1 VIHRKTQYLPEQCP
15 WLNSKA
21 RPMAQAEKQAFSA
34 TLLYVLSCRGVP
46 RIVSPKPRPWHASG
60 SRLKGPES
68 FPVWNSLDR

>member
-1 VIHRKTQYLPEQCP
+1 
-15 WLNSKA
+15 
-21 RPMAQAEKQAFSA
+21 MAQAEKQAFSA